1 MALSACVLFFSSF
14 LPSQESLNRM
24 DQFFWVLDDLL
35 VPVPVFDATAATVVV
50 VVVVVGYIL
59 SLPQLF
65 INGFN
70 HLIAA
75 WASQNKFLR

>member
-1 MALSACVLFFSSF
+1 
-14 LPSQESLNRM
+14 M
-24 DQFFWVLDDLL
+24 DQFFGVLDDLL

-50 VVVVVGYIL
+50 VVGYIL
-59 SLPQLF
+59 SLTQLF